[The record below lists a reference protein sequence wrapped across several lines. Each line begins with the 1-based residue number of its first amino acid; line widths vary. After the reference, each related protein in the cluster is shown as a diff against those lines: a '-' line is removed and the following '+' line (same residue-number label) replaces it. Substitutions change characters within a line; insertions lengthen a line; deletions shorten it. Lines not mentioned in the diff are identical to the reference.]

1 MLESA
6 EDLVRLGL
14 KPTEIVE
21 GYNLAAK
28 KILDEI
34 LPTTVVTEVKDVKNV
49 EEVKRSIRSSVMS
62 KQYGNEDFLADLI
75 TKACMLVYK
84 DHFDIDSVRV
94 CKILGSGI
102 ESSQVVNGM
111 VFKKL
116 VCKQIQSYFPNSNIS
131 LFSG

>member
-1 MLESA
+1 M
-6 EDLVRLGL
+6 GL
-14 KPTEIVE
+14 KPTEIID

-28 KILDEI
+28 RILDEV
-34 LPTTVVTEVKDVKNV
+34 LPTTVVAEVKDVKNV
-49 EEVKRSIRSSVMS
+49 EDVKRSIRSSVMS

-75 TKACMLVYK
+75 TKACLLVYK
-84 DHFDIDSVRV
+84 DHFDVDSVRV

-116 VCKQIQSYFPNSNIS
+116 VCIQIQP
-131 LFSG
+131 LFCFEL